1 MNKHISYK
9 QDQLFVEDVAVRDIT
24 GSLRTPFYLYS
35 RTTIKDN
42 FNRFTSSLE
51 GLDRIICY
59 SVKANSNLSVL
70 ETIAK
75 LGGGADVVSL
85 GEYRRALRAG
95 IDPKKIVF
103 SGVGKQDFEIAETL
117 KSSLL
122 QFNIESV
129 SELEAINKIAI
140 NLNKLA
146 PIAFRVNPDIDAGTH
161 ENIST
166 GKADNKFGIPISEAK
181 EVYQYASKLD
191 KIKIVGVDVHI
202 GSQITNL
209 NAFRQ
214 TFENLEKLIYDLKE
228 RNIHLDNVDIGGGL
242 GIKYTDDDI
251 EPDLNEYAT
260 LVKQK
265 LGNLNC
271 RIIFEPGRYIVGN
284 SGILVTKVLYK
295 KKSQNKNFLIT
306 DAGMND
312 FSRTALY
319 GAAHRLIPLSQE
331 NIRAETEIYDVVGP
345 VCESTDTFLRNHLV
359 ENAEEGDFLAFLDVG
374 AYGAVL
380 SSEYNTRPLV
390 PEIMVYKERYEI
402 VRSRP
407 TYEEIFD
414 KEVIPNWE

>member
-9 QDQLFVEDVAVRDIT
+9 LNQLFVEDVAVSEMT
-24 GSLRTPFYLYS
+24 CNFRTPFYVYS
-35 RTTIKDN
+35 RTSIKDN
-42 FNRFTSSLE
+42 FDRFRRSLK
-51 GLDRIICY
+51 GLDSIICY

-75 LGGGADVVSL
+75 LRGGADVVSL
-85 GEYRRALRAG
+85 GEYHRALKAG
-95 IDPKKIVF
+95 IDQKRIVF
-103 SGVGKQDFEIAETL
+103 SGVGKQDFEIAEAL

-129 SELEAINKIAI
+129 SELDSINKIAI
-140 NLNKLA
+140 SLNKQA

-166 GKADNKFGIPISEAK
+166 GKADNKFGIPIDKAK
-181 EVYQYASKLD
+181 EVYQYANKLE
-191 KIKIVGVDVHI
+191 KIKIVGIDVHI
-202 GSQITNL
+202 GSQISDL

-214 TFENLEKLIYDLKE
+214 TFEHLAKLIYELKNI
-228 RNIHLDNVDIGGGL
+228 NIHLENIDIGGGL
-242 GIKYTDDDI
+242 GIKYTDDDL
-251 EPDLNEYAT
+251 EPDLQEYSA
-260 LVKQK
+260 LVKK
-265 LGNLNC
+265 ILGNLNC
-271 RIIFEPGRYIVGN
+271 KIIFEPGRYIVGN
-284 SGILVTKVLYK
+284 CGILVTKVLYK
-295 KKSQNKNFLIT
+295 KTSQNKNFLIT

-319 GAAHRLIPLSQE
+319 GAAHKLIPLSKKKSGKTG
-331 NIRAETEIYDVVGP
+331 IFDVVGP
-345 VCESTDTFLRNHLV
+345 VCESTDTFLKNYLV
-359 ENAEEGDFLAFLDVG
+359 EGAETGDFLAFLDVG

-390 PEIMVYKERYEI
+390 PEIMVYNKRYEL

-414 KEVIPNWE
+414 RETMPNWE

>member
-1 MNKHISYK
+1 MHKQISYK
-9 QDQLFVEDVAVRDIT
+9 LDQLFVEEVAVSEIT
-24 GSLRTPFYLYS
+24 NSLRTPFYVYS
-35 RTTIKDN
+35 RTVIEDN
-42 FNRFTSSLE
+42 FGRFKRSLE
-51 GLDRIICY
+51 GLDSIICY

-70 ETIAK
+70 ETIAN

-85 GEYRRALRAG
+85 GEYKRALRAG

-103 SGVGKQDFEIAETL
+103 SGVGKQDFEIAEIL

-129 SELEAINKIAI
+129 SELEMINKIASS
-140 NLNKLA
+140 LNKEA

-166 GKADNKFGIPISEAK
+166 GKADNKFGIPITDAK
-181 EVYQYASKLD
+181 AAYQYARKLE
-191 KIKIVGVDVHI
+191 KIKIVGIDVHI
-202 GSQITNL
+202 GSQINDL

-214 TFENLEKLIYDLKE
+214 TFEHLEKLIYELK
-228 RNIHLDNVDIGGGL
+228 NINIELDNIDIGGGL
-242 GIKYTDDDI
+242 GIKYTDDDL
-251 EPDLNEYAT
+251 EPDLQEYGT
-260 LVKQK
+260 LVKQI

-284 SGILVTKVLYK
+284 SGILVTKVLHN
-295 KKSQNKNFLIT
+295 KKSQNKSFLIT

-319 GAAHRLIPLSQE
+319 GATHRLIPLFKEKSG
-331 NIRAETEIYDVVGP
+331 ETEVYDVVGP
-345 VCESTDTFLRNHLV
+345 VCETTDTFLKNYLV
-359 ENAEEGDFLAFLDVG
+359 EKAEAGDFFAFLDVG

-390 PEIMVYKERYEI
+390 PEIMVYRKRFEI

-407 TYEEIFD
+407 TYDEIFD

>member
-9 QDQLFVEDVAVRDIT
+9 LGQLFVEDVAVSKIT
-24 GSLRTPFYLYS
+24 ESLRTPFYVYS
-35 RTTIKDN
+35 RSTIKDN
-42 FNRFTSSLE
+42 FHRFKSSIKGFD
-51 GLDRIICY
+51 GLICY

-75 LGGGADVVSL
+75 LGSGADVVSL
-85 GEYRRALRAG
+85 GEYKRALRAG
-95 IDPKKIVF
+95 VDPKKVVF

-122 QFNIESV
+122 QFNIESI
-129 SELEAINKIAI
+129 SELELINKVAI
-140 NLNKLA
+140 GLNKKA

-166 GKADNKFGIPISEAK
+166 GKAENKFGIPITNAK
-181 EVYQYASKLD
+181 EVYEYASKLNG
-191 KIKIVGVDVHI
+191 IKIVGVDVHI
-202 GSQITNL
+202 GSQISNL

-214 TFENLEKLIYDLKE
+214 TFENLVNLISDLKKL
-228 RNIHLDNVDIGGGL
+228 NIDLENIDIGGGL
-242 GIKYTDDDI
+242 GIKYTDDDV
-251 EPDLNEYAT
+251 EPDLQEYGT
-260 LVKQK
+260 LVRQI

-271 RIIFEPGRYIVGN
+271 RIIFEPGRFIVGN

-319 GAAHRLIPLSQE
+319 GATHRLIPLSKE
-331 NIRAETEIYDVVGP
+331 KGGETEFFDVVGP
-345 VCESTDTFLRNHLV
+345 VCETTDTFLKNYLV
-359 ENAEEGDFLAFLDVG
+359 GKTEEGDFLAFLDVG

-390 PEIMVYKERYEI
+390 PEIMVYEKRYEI
-402 VRSRP
+402 VKARP

-414 KEVIPNWE
+414 KEVMPNWE

>member
-9 QDQLFVEDVAVRDIT
+9 LDQLFVEDVAVSEIT
-24 GSLRTPFYLYS
+24 SNLRTPFYVYS
-35 RTTIKDN
+35 RTSIKDN
-42 FNRFTSSLE
+42 FDRFTRSLT
-51 GLDRIICY
+51 GLDSIICY

-75 LGGGADVVSL
+75 LRGGADVVSL
-85 GEYRRALRAG
+85 GEYHRALKAG
-95 IDPKKIVF
+95 IDQKKIVF
-103 SGVGKQDFEIAETL
+103 SGVGKQDFEIAEAL

-129 SELEAINKIAI
+129 SELESINKIAVS
-140 NLNKLA
+140 LNKQA

-166 GKADNKFGIPISEAK
+166 GKADNKFGIPIDKAK
-181 EVYQYASKLD
+181 EVYQYANKLE
-191 KIKIVGVDVHI
+191 KIKIVGIDVHI
-202 GSQITNL
+202 GSQISNL

-214 TFENLEKLIYDLKE
+214 TFEHLAKLIEELKNI
-228 RNIHLDNVDIGGGL
+228 NIHLENIDIGGGL
-242 GIKYTDDDI
+242 GIKYTDEDL
-251 EPDLNEYAT
+251 EPNLQEYSA
-260 LVKQK
+260 LVKK
-265 LGNLNC
+265 ILGHLNC

-284 SGILVTKVLYK
+284 CGILVTKVLYK
-295 KKSQNKNFLIT
+295 KTSQNKNFLIT

-319 GAAHRLIPLSQE
+319 GATHKLIPLYKKKSGKTG
-331 NIRAETEIYDVVGP
+331 IFDVVGP
-345 VCESTDTFLRNHLV
+345 VCESTDTFLKNYFV
-359 ENAEEGDFLAFLDVG
+359 EGAETGDFLAFLDVG

-390 PEIMVYKERYEI
+390 PEIMVYNKRYEL

-414 KEVIPNWE
+414 RETMPNWE

>member
-9 QDQLFVEDVAVRDIT
+9 LDQLFVEDVAVSEIT
-24 GSLRTPFYLYS
+24 SNLRTPFYVYS
-35 RTTIKDN
+35 RTSIKDN
-42 FNRFTSSLE
+42 FDRFMRSLK
-51 GLDRIICY
+51 GLDSIICY

-75 LGGGADVVSL
+75 LRGGADVVSL
-85 GEYRRALRAG
+85 GEYHRALKAG
-95 IDPKKIVF
+95 IDQKRIVF
-103 SGVGKQDFEIAETL
+103 SGVGKQDFEIAEAL

-129 SELEAINKIAI
+129 SELDSINKIAVS
-140 NLNKLA
+140 LNKQA

-166 GKADNKFGIPISEAK
+166 GKADNKFGIPIDKAK
-181 EVYQYASKLD
+181 EVYQYANKLE
-191 KIKIVGVDVHI
+191 KIKIVGIDVHI
-202 GSQITNL
+202 GSQISNL

-214 TFENLEKLIYDLKE
+214 TFEHLAKLIDELKNI
-228 RNIHLDNVDIGGGL
+228 NIHLENIDIGGGL
-242 GIKYTDDDI
+242 GIKYTDDDL
-251 EPDLNEYAT
+251 EPDLQEYSA
-260 LVKQK
+260 LVKK
-265 LGNLNC
+265 ILGNLNC
-271 RIIFEPGRYIVGN
+271 RIIFEPGRYIVGS

-331 NIRAETEIYDVVGP
+331 SREATEIYDVVGP
-345 VCESTDTFLRNHLV
+345 VCESTDTFLRNHIV

-390 PEIMVYKERYEI
+390 PEIMVHKERYEV

-407 TYEEIFD
+407 TYEEIFE

>member
-9 QDQLFVEDVAVRDIT
+9 RNQLFVEDVVVSDIT
-24 GSLRTPFYLYS
+24 DSLRTPFYVYS

-51 GLDRIICY
+51 GLNRIICY

-75 LGGGADVVSL
+75 LRGGADVVSL
-85 GEYRRALRAG
+85 GEYHRALKAG
-95 IDPKKIVF
+95 IDQKRIVF
-103 SGVGKQDFEIAETL
+103 SGVGKQDFEIAEAL

-129 SELEAINKIAI
+129 SELESINKIAVS
-140 NLNKLA
+140 LNKQA

-166 GKADNKFGIPISEAK
+166 GKADNKFGIPIDKAK
-181 EVYQYASKLD
+181 EVYQYANKLE
-191 KIKIVGVDVHI
+191 KIKIVGIDVHI
-202 GSQITNL
+202 GSQISNL

-214 TFENLEKLIYDLKE
+214 TFEHLAKLIDELKNI
-228 RNIHLDNVDIGGGL
+228 NIHLENIDIGGGL
-242 GIKYTDDDI
+242 GIKYTDDDL
-251 EPDLNEYAT
+251 EPDLQEYSA
-260 LVKQK
+260 LVKK
-265 LGNLNC
+265 ILGNLNC

-284 SGILVTKVLYK
+284 CGILVTKVLYK
-295 KKSQNKNFLIT
+295 KTSQNKNFLIT

-319 GAAHRLIPLSQE
+319 GATHKLIPLYKKKSGKTG
-331 NIRAETEIYDVVGP
+331 IFDVVGP
-345 VCESTDTFLRNHLV
+345 VCESTDTFLKNYLV
-359 ENAEEGDFLAFLDVG
+359 EGAETGDFLAFLDVG

-390 PEIMVYKERYEI
+390 PEIMVYNKRYEL

-414 KEVIPNWE
+414 REAMPNWE

>member
-9 QDQLFVEDVAVRDIT
+9 LDQLFVEDVAVSEIT
-24 GSLRTPFYLYS
+24 SNLRTPFYVYS
-35 RTTIKDN
+35 RTSIKDN
-42 FNRFTSSLE
+42 FDRFMRSLK
-51 GLDRIICY
+51 GLDSIICY

-75 LGGGADVVSL
+75 LQGGADVVSL
-85 GEYRRALRAG
+85 GEYHRALKAG
-95 IDPKKIVF
+95 IDQKRIVF
-103 SGVGKQDFEIAETL
+103 SGVGKQDFEIAEAL

-129 SELEAINKIAI
+129 SELESINKIAI
-140 NLNKLA
+140 SLNKQA

-166 GKADNKFGIPISEAK
+166 GKADNKFGIPIDKAK
-181 EVYQYASKLD
+181 EVYQYANKLE
-191 KIKIVGVDVHI
+191 KIKIVGIDVHI
-202 GSQITNL
+202 GSQISNL

-214 TFENLEKLIYDLKE
+214 TFEHLAKLIYELKNV
-228 RNIHLDNVDIGGGL
+228 NIHLENIDIGGGL
-242 GIKYTDDDI
+242 GIKYTDDDL
-251 EPDLNEYAT
+251 EPDLREYSA
-260 LVKQK
+260 LVKK
-265 LGNLNC
+265 ILGNLNC

-284 SGILVTKVLYK
+284 CGILVTKVLYK
-295 KKSQNKNFLIT
+295 KTSQNKNFLIT

-319 GAAHRLIPLSQE
+319 GAIHKLIPLSKKKSG
-331 NIRAETEIYDVVGP
+331 NTGIFDVVGP
-345 VCESTDTFLRNHLV
+345 VCESTDTFLKNYLV
-359 ENAEEGDFLAFLDVG
+359 EGAETGDYLAFLDVG

-390 PEIMVYKERYEI
+390 PEIMVYNKRYEL

-414 KEVIPNWE
+414 RETMPNWE

>member
-9 QDQLFVEDVAVRDIT
+9 LDQLFVEDVAVSEIA
-24 GSLRTPFYLYS
+24 SNLRTPFYVYS
-35 RTTIKDN
+35 RTSIKDN
-42 FNRFTSSLE
+42 FDRFARSLK
-51 GLDRIICY
+51 GLDSIICY

-75 LGGGADVVSL
+75 LRGGADVVSL
-85 GEYRRALRAG
+85 GEYHRALKAG
-95 IDPKKIVF
+95 IDQKRIVF
-103 SGVGKQDFEIAETL
+103 SGVGKQDFEIAEAL

-129 SELEAINKIAI
+129 SELESINKIAVS
-140 NLNKLA
+140 LNKQA

-166 GKADNKFGIPISEAK
+166 GKADNKFGIPIDKAK
-181 EVYQYASKLD
+181 EVYQYANRLE
-191 KIKIVGVDVHI
+191 KIKIVGIDVHI
-202 GSQITNL
+202 GSQISNL

-214 TFENLEKLIYDLKE
+214 TFEHLAKLIYELKNI
-228 RNIHLDNVDIGGGL
+228 NIHIENIDIGGGL
-242 GIKYTDDDI
+242 GIKYTDEDL
-251 EPDLNEYAT
+251 EPDLQEYSA
-260 LVKQK
+260 LVKK
-265 LGNLNC
+265 ILGHLNC

-284 SGILVTKVLYK
+284 CGILVTKVLYK
-295 KKSQNKNFLIT
+295 KTSQNKNFLIT

-319 GAAHRLIPLSQE
+319 GATHKLIPLYKKKSGKTG
-331 NIRAETEIYDVVGP
+331 IFDVVGP
-345 VCESTDTFLRNHLV
+345 VCESTDTFLKNYLV
-359 ENAEEGDFLAFLDVG
+359 EGAETGDFLAFLDVG

-390 PEIMVYKERYEI
+390 PEIMVYNKRYEL

-414 KEVIPNWE
+414 RETMPNWE

>member
-1 MNKHISYK
+1 MNKQILYK
-9 QDQLFVEDVAVRDIT
+9 QGQLFVEDVAMSEIT
-24 GSLRTPFYLYS
+24 RSLRTPFYVYS
-35 RTTIKDN
+35 RKIIKDN
-42 FNRFTSSLE
+42 FDRFKRSIE
-51 GLDRIICY
+51 GLDNIICY

-85 GEYRRALRAG
+85 GEFQRALRAG

-103 SGVGKQDFEIAETL
+103 SGVGKQDFEIAEML

-122 QFNIESV
+122 QFNVESL
-129 SELEAINKIAI
+129 SELEMINEIAI
-140 NLNKLA
+140 SLNIEA

-166 GKADNKFGIPISEAK
+166 GKADNKFGIPIGNAK
-181 EVYQYASKLD
+181 EIYQYASKLD
-191 KIKIVGVDVHI
+191 KIKVVGIDVHI
-202 GSQITNL
+202 GSQISDL

-214 TFENLEKLIYDLKE
+214 TFEHLKKLIYDLNDI
-228 RNIHLDNVDIGGGL
+228 NIALENIDIGGGL
-242 GIKYTDDDI
+242 GIKYTEDDI
-251 EPDLNEYAT
+251 QPDLQEYGK
-260 LVKQK
+260 LVKQT

-284 SGILVTKVLYK
+284 SGILVTKGLHK

-319 GAAHRLIPLSQE
+319 GATHRLIPLTKEKSG
-331 NIRAETEIYDVVGP
+331 ETEVYDVVGP
-345 VCESTDTFLRNHLV
+345 VCETTDTFLKNYPV
-359 ENAEEGDFLAFLDVG
+359 EKAEAGDFFVFLDVG

-380 SSEYNTRPLV
+380 SSEYNTRPLI
-390 PEIMVYKERYEI
+390 PEIMVFNKRYEI
-402 VRSRP
+402 VRPRP
-407 TYEEIFD
+407 TYDEIFD
-414 KEVIPNWE
+414 KEVMPNWE

>member
-9 QDQLFVEDVAVRDIT
+9 LDQLFVEDVAVSEIA
-24 GSLRTPFYLYS
+24 SNLRTPFYVYS
-35 RTTIKDN
+35 RTSIKDN
-42 FNRFTSSLE
+42 FDRFARSLK
-51 GLDRIICY
+51 GLDSIICY

-75 LGGGADVVSL
+75 LRGGADVVSL
-85 GEYRRALRAG
+85 GEYHRALKAG
-95 IDPKKIVF
+95 IDQERIVF
-103 SGVGKQDFEIAETL
+103 SGVGKQDFEIAEAL

-129 SELEAINKIAI
+129 SELESINKIAVS
-140 NLNKLA
+140 LNKQA

-166 GKADNKFGIPISEAK
+166 GKADNKFGIPIDKAK
-181 EVYQYASKLD
+181 EVYQYANKLE
-191 KIKIVGVDVHI
+191 KIKIVGIDVHI
-202 GSQITNL
+202 GSQISNL

-214 TFENLEKLIYDLKE
+214 TFEHLAKLIDELKNI
-228 RNIHLDNVDIGGGL
+228 NIHLENIDIGGGL
-242 GIKYTDDDI
+242 GIKYTDEDL
-251 EPDLNEYAT
+251 EPDLQEYSA
-260 LVKQK
+260 LVKK
-265 LGNLNC
+265 ILGHLNC

-284 SGILVTKVLYK
+284 CGILVTKVLYK
-295 KKSQNKNFLIT
+295 KTSQNKNFLIT

-319 GAAHRLIPLSQE
+319 GATHKLIPSYKKKSGKTG
-331 NIRAETEIYDVVGP
+331 IFDVVGP
-345 VCESTDTFLRNHLV
+345 VCESTDTFLKNYFV
-359 ENAEEGDFLAFLDVG
+359 EGVEAGDFLAFLDVG

-390 PEIMVYKERYEI
+390 PEIMVYNKRYEL

-414 KEVIPNWE
+414 RESMPNWE

>member
-9 QDQLFVEDVAVRDIT
+9 LDQLFVEDVAVSEIT
-24 GSLRTPFYLYS
+24 SNLRTPFYVYS
-35 RTTIKDN
+35 RTSIKDN
-42 FNRFTSSLE
+42 FDRFARSLK
-51 GLDRIICY
+51 GFDSIICY

-75 LGGGADVVSL
+75 LRGGADVVSL
-85 GEYRRALRAG
+85 GEYHRALKAG
-95 IDPKKIVF
+95 IDQKRIVF
-103 SGVGKQDFEIAETL
+103 SGVGKQDFEIAEAL

-129 SELEAINKIAI
+129 SELESINKIAVS
-140 NLNKLA
+140 LNKQA

-166 GKADNKFGIPISEAK
+166 GKADNKFGIPIDKAK
-181 EVYQYASKLD
+181 EVYQYANKLE
-191 KIKIVGVDVHI
+191 KIKIVGIDVHI
-202 GSQITNL
+202 GSQISNL

-214 TFENLEKLIYDLKE
+214 TFEHLAKLIDELKNI
-228 RNIHLDNVDIGGGL
+228 NIHLENIDIGGGL
-242 GIKYTDDDI
+242 GIKYTDEDL
-251 EPDLNEYAT
+251 EPDLQEYSA
-260 LVKQK
+260 LVKK
-265 LGNLNC
+265 ILGHLNC

-284 SGILVTKVLYK
+284 CGILVTKVLYK
-295 KKSQNKNFLIT
+295 KTSQNKNFLIT

-319 GAAHRLIPLSQE
+319 GATHKLIPLYKKKSGKTG
-331 NIRAETEIYDVVGP
+331 IFDVVGP
-345 VCESTDTFLRNHLV
+345 VCESTDTFLKNYLV
-359 ENAEEGDFLAFLDVG
+359 EGAETGDFLAFLDVG

-390 PEIMVYKERYEI
+390 PEIMVYNKRYEL

-414 KEVIPNWE
+414 RETMPNWE

>member
-1 MNKHISYK
+1 MDK
-9 QDQLFVEDVAVRDIT
+9 LFVEEVAVSEIAS
-24 GSLRTPFYLYS
+24 SLRTPFYVYS
-35 RTTIKDN
+35 RTGIKDN
-42 FNRFTSSLE
+42 FDRFTRSLE
-51 GLDRIICY
+51 DLNSIICY

-75 LGGGADVVSL
+75 LHGGADVVSL
-85 GEYRRALRAG
+85 GEYHRALRAG
-95 IDPKKIVF
+95 IDQKRIVF
-103 SGVGKQDFEIAETL
+103 SGVGKQDFEIAEVL

-129 SELEAINKIAI
+129 SELESINKIAI
-140 NLNKLA
+140 SLNKQA

-166 GKADNKFGIPISEAK
+166 GKADNKFGIPIDKAI
-181 EVYQYASKLD
+181 EVYQYANKFE
-191 KIKIVGVDVHI
+191 KIKIVGIDVHI
-202 GSQITNL
+202 GSQISNL

-214 TFENLEKLIYDLKE
+214 TFEHLAKLINDLKAI
-228 RNIHLDNVDIGGGL
+228 NIHLENIDIGGGL
-242 GIKYTDDDI
+242 GIKYTDDDL
-251 EPDLNEYAT
+251 EPDLQEYSA
-260 LVKQK
+260 LVKNI

-284 SGILVTKVLYK
+284 CGILVTKVLYK
-295 KKSQNKNFLIT
+295 KTSQNKNFLIT

-319 GAAHRLIPLSQE
+319 GAAHKLIPLSKKK
-331 NIRAETEIYDVVGP
+331 IGKTEVFDVVGP
-345 VCESTDTFLRNHLV
+345 VCESTDTFLKNHFV
-359 ENAEEGDFLAFLDVG
+359 EGAEAGDFLAFLDVG

-390 PEIMVYKERYEI
+390 PEIMVYNKRYEL

-407 TYEEIFD
+407 TYEEIF
-414 KEVIPNWE
+414 EREAMPNWE

>member
-1 MNKHISYK
+1 MNKHFSYK
-9 QDQLFVEDVAVRDIT
+9 QDQLFVEDVAVSNIT
-24 GSLRTPFYLYS
+24 SNIRTPFYVYS
-35 RTTIKDN
+35 RTSIKDN
-42 FNRFTSSLE
+42 FDRFTRSLK
-51 GLDRIICY
+51 GLNGIICY

-75 LGGGADVVSL
+75 LKGGADVVSL
-85 GEYRRALRAG
+85 GEYHRALRAG

-129 SELEAINKIAI
+129 SELEVINKIAI
-140 NLNKLA
+140 SLNKQA

-166 GKADNKFGIPISEAK
+166 GKADNKFGIPISKAK

-202 GSQITNL
+202 GSQISNL

-214 TFENLEKLIYDLKE
+214 TFEHLAKLINDLKKLNVHLE
-228 RNIHLDNVDIGGGL
+228 NIDIGGGL

-251 EPDLNEYAT
+251 EPNLHEYGT
-260 LVKQK
+260 LVKQI

-284 SGILVTKVLYK
+284 CGILVTKVLYK

-319 GAAHRLIPLSQE
+319 GAVHRLIPLSKEKSGQ
-331 NIRAETEIYDVVGP
+331 TEIYDVVGP
-345 VCESTDTFLRNHLV
+345 VCESTDTFLKNHIV
-359 ENAEEGDFLAFLDVG
+359 EKAEAGDFLAFLDVG

-390 PEIMVYKERYEI
+390 PEIMVYNKRYEI

-414 KEVIPNWE
+414 KEAMPNWE

>member
-9 QDQLFVEDVAVRDIT
+9 LDQLFVEDVAVSEIA
-24 GSLRTPFYLYS
+24 SNLRTPFYVYS
-35 RTTIKDN
+35 RTSIKDN
-42 FNRFTSSLE
+42 FDRFARSLK
-51 GLDRIICY
+51 GLDSIICY

-75 LGGGADVVSL
+75 LRGGADVVSL
-85 GEYRRALRAG
+85 GEYHRALKAG
-95 IDPKKIVF
+95 IDQKRIVF
-103 SGVGKQDFEIAETL
+103 SGVGKQDFEIAEAL

-129 SELEAINKIAI
+129 SELESINKIAVS
-140 NLNKLA
+140 LNKQA

-166 GKADNKFGIPISEAK
+166 GKADNKFGIPIDKAK
-181 EVYQYASKLD
+181 EVYRYANKLE
-191 KIKIVGVDVHI
+191 KIKIVGIDVHI
-202 GSQITNL
+202 GSQISNL

-214 TFENLEKLIYDLKE
+214 TFEHLAKLIEELKNI
-228 RNIHLDNVDIGGGL
+228 NIHLENIDIGGGL
-242 GIKYTDDDI
+242 GIKYTDEDL
-251 EPDLNEYAT
+251 EPNLQEYSA
-260 LVKQK
+260 LVKK
-265 LGNLNC
+265 ILGHLNC

-284 SGILVTKVLYK
+284 CGILVTKVLYK
-295 KKSQNKNFLIT
+295 KTSQNKNFLIT

-319 GAAHRLIPLSQE
+319 GATHKLIPLYKKKSGKTG
-331 NIRAETEIYDVVGP
+331 IFDVVGP
-345 VCESTDTFLRNHLV
+345 VCESTDTFLKNYHV
-359 ENAEEGDFLAFLDVG
+359 EGAETGDFLAFLDVG

-390 PEIMVYKERYEI
+390 PEIMVYNARYEL

-414 KEVIPNWE
+414 RETMPNWE

>member
-9 QDQLFVEDVAVRDIT
+9 LDQLFVEDVAVSEIT
-24 GSLRTPFYLYS
+24 SNLRTPFYVYS
-35 RTTIKDN
+35 RTSIKDN
-42 FNRFTSSLE
+42 FDRFTRSLT
-51 GLDRIICY
+51 GLNSIICY

-75 LGGGADVVSL
+75 LRGGADVVSL
-85 GEYRRALRAG
+85 GEYHRALKAG
-95 IDPKKIVF
+95 IDQKKIVF
-103 SGVGKQDFEIAETL
+103 SGVGKQDFEIAEAL

-129 SELEAINKIAI
+129 SELESINKIAVS
-140 NLNKLA
+140 LNKQA

-166 GKADNKFGIPISEAK
+166 GKADNKFGIPIDKAK
-181 EVYQYASKLD
+181 EVYQYANKLE
-191 KIKIVGVDVHI
+191 KIKIVGIDVHI
-202 GSQITNL
+202 GSQISNL

-214 TFENLEKLIYDLKE
+214 TFEHLAKLIEELKNI
-228 RNIHLDNVDIGGGL
+228 NIHLENIDIGGGL
-242 GIKYTDDDI
+242 GIKYTDEDL
-251 EPDLNEYAT
+251 EPNLQEYSA
-260 LVKQK
+260 LVKK
-265 LGNLNC
+265 ILGHLNC

-284 SGILVTKVLYK
+284 CGILVTKVLYK
-295 KKSQNKNFLIT
+295 KTSQNKNFLIT

-319 GAAHRLIPLSQE
+319 GATHKLIPLYKKKSGKTG
-331 NIRAETEIYDVVGP
+331 IFDVVGP
-345 VCESTDTFLRNHLV
+345 VCESTDTFLKNYFV
-359 ENAEEGDFLAFLDVG
+359 EGAETGDFLAFLDVG

-390 PEIMVYKERYEI
+390 PEIMVYNKRYEL

-414 KEVIPNWE
+414 RETMPNWE

>member
-1 MNKHISYK
+1 MNKQISYRLN
-9 QDQLFVEDVAVRDIT
+9 QLFVEDVAVSEIAD
-24 GSLRTPFYLYS
+24 SLRTPFYVYS
-35 RTTIKDN
+35 RTTIKNN
-42 FNRFTSSLE
+42 FGLFKRAMQ
-51 GLDRIICY
+51 GLDGIICY

-70 ETIAK
+70 ETIAH

-85 GEYRRALRAG
+85 GEYQRALRAG
-95 IDPKKIVF
+95 IDQKKIVF

-122 QFNIESV
+122 QYNVESV
-129 SELEAINKIAI
+129 SELETINKIAVS
-140 NLNKLA
+140 LNKQA
-146 PIAFRVNPDIDAGTH
+146 PIAIRVNPDIDAGTH

-166 GKADNKFGIPISEAK
+166 GKADNKFGIPITNAK
-181 EVYQYASKLD
+181 EIYQYASKLE

-202 GSQITNL
+202 GSQISDL

-214 TFENLEKLIYDLKE
+214 TFENLAKLIFELKNS
-228 RNIHLDNVDIGGGL
+228 NIHVENIDIGGGL
-242 GIKYTDDDI
+242 GIKYTNNDI
-251 EPDLNEYAT
+251 EPNLHEYCSM
-260 LVKQK
+260 VRRI

-319 GAAHRLIPLSQE
+319 GAAHRLIPISKKSSV
-331 NIRAETEIYDVVGP
+331 ETDIYDVVGP
-345 VCESTDTFLRNHLV
+345 VCETTDTFLKNHPV
-359 ENAEEGDFLAFLDVG
+359 ERAEEGDYLAFLDVG

-390 PEIMVYKERYEI
+390 PEVMVYKERYEI

-407 TYEEIFD
+407 TYQEIFD

>member
-9 QDQLFVEDVAVRDIT
+9 LDQLFVEDLAVSNIT
-24 GSLRTPFYLYS
+24 SNLRTPFYVYS
-35 RTTIKDN
+35 RTCIKDN
-42 FNRFTSSLE
+42 FDLFTRSLK
-51 GLDRIICY
+51 GLNGIICY

-75 LGGGADVVSL
+75 LQGGADVVSL
-85 GEYRRALRAG
+85 GEYHRALRAG

-122 QFNIESV
+122 QVNIESV
-129 SELEAINKIAI
+129 SELEVINKIAI
-140 NLNKLA
+140 SLNKQA

-166 GKADNKFGIPISEAK
+166 GKADNKFGIPISKAK

-202 GSQITNL
+202 GSQISNL

-214 TFENLEKLIYDLKE
+214 TFEHLAKLIYDLKKL
-228 RNIHLDNVDIGGGL
+228 NIHLENIDIGGGL
-242 GIKYTDDDI
+242 GIKYSDDDI
-251 EPDLNEYAT
+251 EPDLQEYGT
-260 LVKQK
+260 LVKQI

-284 SGILVTKVLYK
+284 CGILVTKVLYK
-295 KKSQNKNFLIT
+295 KKSQNKNFLII

-319 GAAHRLIPLSQE
+319 GATHRLIPLSKEKSGQ
-331 NIRAETEIYDVVGP
+331 TEIYDVVGP
-345 VCESTDTFLRNHLV
+345 VCESTDTFLKNHLL
-359 ENAEEGDFLAFLDVG
+359 EKAEAGNFLAFLDVG

-390 PEIMVYKERYEI
+390 PEIMVYNKRYEI

-414 KEVIPNWE
+414 KEAMPNWE

>member
-1 MNKHISYK
+1 MNKKISYK
-9 QDQLFVEDVAVRDIT
+9 LDQLFVEDLDVSEIT
-24 GSLRTPFYLYS
+24 RSLRTPFYVYS
-35 RTTIKDN
+35 RGIIKDN
-42 FNRFTSSLE
+42 FDRFKRSLG
-51 GLDRIICY
+51 GLDGIICY

-85 GEYRRALRAG
+85 GEFQRALRAG

-129 SELEAINKIAI
+129 SELEMINKIARS
-140 NLNKLA
+140 LNKEA
-146 PIAFRVNPDIDAGTH
+146 PIAIRVNPDIDAGTH
-161 ENIST
+161 ESIST
-166 GKADNKFGIPISEAK
+166 GKADNKFGIPIGNAK
-181 EVYQYASKLD
+181 EIYQYASKLD
-191 KIKIVGVDVHI
+191 KIRVVGIDVHI
-202 GSQITNL
+202 GSQISNL

-214 TFENLEKLIYDLKE
+214 TFEHLKKLIYDLNDI
-228 RNIHLDNVDIGGGL
+228 NIVLENIDIGGGL
-242 GIKYTDDDI
+242 GIKYTEDDI
-251 EPDLNEYAT
+251 QPDLQEYGK
-260 LVKQK
+260 LVKQI

-284 SGILVTKVLYK
+284 SGILVTKVLHK

-319 GAAHRLIPLSQE
+319 GAAHRLIPLSKE
-331 NIRAETEIYDVVGP
+331 KSGETEVYDVVGP
-345 VCESTDTFLRNHLV
+345 VCETTDTFLKNYPI
-359 ENAEEGDFLAFLDVG
+359 EKAEAGDFFAFLDAG

-380 SSEYNTRPLV
+380 SSEYNTRPLI
-390 PEIMVYKERYEI
+390 PEIMVYKKRYEI
-402 VRSRP
+402 VRPRP
-407 TYEEIFD
+407 TYDEIFD
-414 KEVIPNWE
+414 KEVMPNWE

>member
-1 MNKHISYK
+1 MNKHFSYK
-9 QDQLFVEDVAVRDIT
+9 QDQLFVEDVAVSNIT
-24 GSLRTPFYLYS
+24 SNIRTPFYVYS
-35 RTTIKDN
+35 RTSIKDN
-42 FNRFTSSLE
+42 FDRFTRSLK
-51 GLDRIICY
+51 GLNGIICY

-75 LGGGADVVSL
+75 LKGGADVVSL
-85 GEYRRALRAG
+85 GEYHRALRAG

-122 QFNIESV
+122 QFNIESI
-129 SELEAINKIAI
+129 SELEVINKIAI
-140 NLNKLA
+140 SLNKQA

-166 GKADNKFGIPISEAK
+166 GKADNKFGIPISKAK

-202 GSQITNL
+202 GSQISNL

-214 TFENLEKLIYDLKE
+214 TFEHLAKLINDLKKLNVHLE
-228 RNIHLDNVDIGGGL
+228 NIDIGGGL

-251 EPDLNEYAT
+251 EPNLHEYGT
-260 LVKQK
+260 LVKQI

-284 SGILVTKVLYK
+284 CGILVTKVLYK

-319 GAAHRLIPLSQE
+319 GAVHRLIPLSKEKSGQ
-331 NIRAETEIYDVVGP
+331 TEIYDVVGP
-345 VCESTDTFLRNHLV
+345 VCESTDTFLKNHIV
-359 ENAEEGDFLAFLDVG
+359 EKAEAGDFLAFLDVG

-390 PEIMVYKERYEI
+390 PEIMVYNKRYEI

-414 KEVIPNWE
+414 KEVMPNWE

>member
-9 QDQLFVEDVAVRDIT
+9 LDQLFVEDVAVSEIT
-24 GSLRTPFYLYS
+24 SNLRTPFYVYS
-35 RTTIKDN
+35 RTSIKDN
-42 FNRFTSSLE
+42 FDRFARSLK
-51 GLDRIICY
+51 GLDSIICY

-75 LGGGADVVSL
+75 LRGGADVVSL
-85 GEYRRALRAG
+85 GEYHRALKAG
-95 IDPKKIVF
+95 IDQKRIVF
-103 SGVGKQDFEIAETL
+103 SGVGKQDFEIAEAL

-129 SELEAINKIAI
+129 SELESINKIGI
-140 NLNKLA
+140 SLNKQA

-166 GKADNKFGIPISEAK
+166 GKADNKFGIPIDKAK
-181 EVYQYASKLD
+181 EVYQYANRLE
-191 KIKIVGVDVHI
+191 KIKIVGIDVHI
-202 GSQITNL
+202 GSQISNL

-214 TFENLEKLIYDLKE
+214 TFEHLAKLIDELKNI
-228 RNIHLDNVDIGGGL
+228 NIHLENIDIGGGL
-242 GIKYTDDDI
+242 GIKYTDEDL
-251 EPDLNEYAT
+251 EPDLQEYSA
-260 LVKQK
+260 LVKK
-265 LGNLNC
+265 ILGHLNC

-284 SGILVTKVLYK
+284 CGILVTKVLYK
-295 KKSQNKNFLIT
+295 KTSQNKNFLIT

-319 GAAHRLIPLSQE
+319 GATHKLIPLYKKKSGKTG
-331 NIRAETEIYDVVGP
+331 IFDVVGP
-345 VCESTDTFLRNHLV
+345 VCESTDTFLKNYLV
-359 ENAEEGDFLAFLDVG
+359 EGAETGDFLAFLDVG

-390 PEIMVYKERYEI
+390 PEIMVYNKRYEL

-407 TYEEIFD
+407 TYEEIFNR
-414 KEVIPNWE
+414 ETMPNWE